1 MSEIKRY
8 ILNETHLEGGAVAKA
23 VRTNILNHNISVEQ
37 GYAFLIKHG
46 CHKKIACQLLK
57 SAVIELAGENDHA

>member
-1 MSEIKRY
+1 MSKITDAILKRKP
-8 ILNETHLEGGAVAKA
+8 LEGGEVAKA
-23 VRTNILNHNISVEQ
+23 VRTNILNHNISVED

-57 SAVIELAGENDHA
+57 SAVIDLAGENDHA